1 MRPSKLQASSR
12 GTRPDRTILPGPGAP
27 TPPAAPAPPA
37 AASGALLTDLL
48 PAALVEM
55 PAFYMADLAG
65 NILYA
70 NPAYERLAQS
80 LATQHGAG
88 GATRLP
94 PMLVPLA
101 EIIAELETSRAP
113 VLRDIEL
120 DGPTPLHLR
129 AHHAG
134 VYDRSGALTAI
145 SGAFREVGDLVK
157 ARHDL
162 STAQDRL
169 EDITRLASDWIWET
183 DTHLAI
189 TFVSPRVTEVLGYQ
203 PIELLGRSFLEFGTF
218 TGGTPGAP
226 PPLDPKRRS
235 PFRDQPFTMM
245 HRDGSKRRFHVSSLP
260 VFCPRHGGFLGF
272 RGTARDV
279 TEQIEAHDRAVRS
292 QNQLSQAIESI
303 SEGFALWDSNDRLV
317 LCNGKFR
324 ATFPAAESVMVP
336 GATFE
341 EIIRTALERGDVAV
355 PPEKHEEWMANRLK
369 LRAEPRAS
377 FEAELRNGRWIKVSD
392 HKTADGSIVG
402 IRTDITELK
411 HREEALFAAKETA
424 EIASRSKSEF
434 LANISHELRTPL
446 NAIIGFSEIMR
457 EQIFGPLGS
466 PQYLEYTGD
475 VLDSAHHL
483 LDVIND
489 ILDIAKA
496 EAGKLELIE
505 DEVDMANVVRSA
517 TRLVQERAQRGRVTI
532 TSKLAEGMPQVH
544 ADERKLKQILLNL
557 LTNSVKFTPPSGVI
571 EISSRLSEAGDFLLI
586 VTDTGIGIAAEDI
599 ATALA
604 PFGQVDS
611 KLNRKYEGTGLGLPL
626 SNAMIKLHGGDLAID
641 STVGKGTTV
650 TVRLP
655 ASRVRR

>member
-1 MRPSKLQASSR
+1 MPLA
-12 GTRPDRTILPGPGAP
+12 DF
-27 TPPAAPAPPA
+27 
-37 AASGALLTDLL
+37 L
-48 PAALVEM
+48 PAALAEM

-65 NILYA
+65 TILYA
-70 NPAYERLAQS
+70 NPAYHRLVQT
-80 LATQHGAG
+80 LPGPDGA
-88 GATRLP
+88 AILLHP
-94 PMLVPLA
+94 LVPLP
-101 EIIAELETSRAP
+101 EIIAELELSRDP
-113 VLRDIEL
+113 VVRDVQPG
-120 DGPTPLHLR
+120 GPAATPLR

-134 VYDRSGALTAI
+134 IYDRAGTLIAV
-145 SGAFREVGDLVK
+145 SGAFREIEDLVT
-157 ARHDL
+157 ARQEL
-162 STAQDRL
+162 AIAQERL
-169 EDITRLASDWIWET
+169 DDITRLASDWIWET

-189 TFVSPRVTEVLGYQ
+189 TFVSPRVTEVLGFQ
-203 PIELLGRSFLEFGTF
+203 PVELIGRSFLAFGSF
-218 TGGTPGAP
+218 VGDTPDAP
-226 PPLDPKRRS
+226 CPLDPKRHA
-235 PFRDQPFTMM
+235 PFRDIPFAMT
-245 HRDGSKRRFHVSSLP
+245 HQDGSTRRFHVSSLP
-260 VFCPRHGGFLGF
+260 VFCPLRGDLLGF
-272 RGTARDV
+272 RGTARDI
-279 TEQIEAHDRAVRS
+279 TEQTEARDRAAQS

-303 SEGFALWDSNDRLV
+303 SEGFALWDPADRLV

-324 ATFPAAESVMVP
+324 ATFPAAETRMVP
-336 GATFE
+336 GTTFA
-341 EIIRTALERGDVAV
+341 EIIRLAVEAGDVAV
-355 PPEKHEEWMANRLK
+355 PADKREEWLSGRLK
-369 LRAEPRAS
+369 LRREPRVS
-377 FEAELRNGRWIKVSD
+377 FDVELRNGRWIKVSD

-411 HREEALFAAKETA
+411 HREEALYAAKEAA

-483 LDVIND
+483 LEVIND

-517 TRLVQERAQRGRVTI
+517 TRLIQERAQRSRVTI
-532 TSKLAEGMPQVH
+532 VSKLTGALPAVH
-544 ADERKLKQILLNL
+544 ADERKLKQIVLNL
-557 LTNSVKFTPPSGVI
+557 LTNSVKFTPPEGLI
-571 EISSRLSEAGDFLLI
+571 EIAWRLAPAGDFLLT
-586 VTDTGIGIAAEDI
+586 VRDTGIGIAADDI

-641 STVGKGTTV
+641 SVVGKGTIV

-655 ASRVRR
+655 ASRVRRS

>member
-1 MRPSKLQASSR
+1 M
-12 GTRPDRTILPGPGAP
+12 
-27 TPPAAPAPPA
+27 PAPPL
-37 AASGALLTDLL
+37 SDLL
-48 PAALVEM
+48 PAALAEM
-55 PAFYMADLAG
+55 PAFCMADLAG

-70 NPAYERLAQS
+70 NSAYHHLVRQLKSGGAGSPQS
-80 LATQHGAG
+80 LL
-88 GATRLP
+88 LP
-94 PMLVPLA
+94 LPDIV
-101 EIIAELETSRAP
+101 AELEASREP
-113 VLRDIEL
+113 VVRDIEL
-120 DGPTPLHLR
+120 DGPVATHLR
-129 AHHAG
+129 SHHVGIHDRAG
-134 VYDRSGALTAI
+134 TLTAI
-145 SGAFREVGDLVK
+145 SATFHSIADLTK

-162 STAQDRL
+162 SIAHERL
-169 EDITRLASDWIWET
+169 EDITRLASDWIWEI
-183 DTHLAI
+183 DANLAI
-189 TFVSPRVTEVLGYQ
+189 TFVSSRVTEVLGFQ
-203 PIELLGRSFLEFGTF
+203 PVELLGHSFLEFGSF
-218 TGGTPGAP
+218 TSENPDTPC
-226 PPLDPKRRS
+226 PLDPKRHQ
-235 PFRDQPFTMM
+235 PFRDLPFTMR
-245 HRDGSKRRFHVSSLP
+245 HRDGSQRRFHVSSLP
-260 VFCPRHGGFLGF
+260 VFDPRHGDFQGF

-279 TEQIEAHDRAVRS
+279 TEQIEARDRAARS
-292 QNQLSQAIESI
+292 QDQLSQAIESI
-303 SEGFALWDSNDRLV
+303 SEGFALWDADDRLV

-324 ATFPAAESVMVP
+324 ATFPAAESLMVP
-336 GATFE
+336 GTTFA
-341 EIIRTALERGDVAV
+341 EIIRMAVEGGDVTV
-355 PPEKHEEWMANRLK
+355 PTDKHEEWLVNRLK
-369 LRAEPRAS
+369 LRTESRAS
-377 FEAELRNGRWIKVSD
+377 FEVGLRNGRWIKVSD

-505 DEVDMANVVRSA
+505 DEVDMVNVVRSA
-517 TRLVQERAQRGRVTI
+517 TRLIQERAQRGRVTI
-532 TSKLAEGMPQVH
+532 TSKLGEGLPQVL

-557 LTNSVKFTPPSGVI
+557 LTNSVKFTPPDGTI
-571 EISSRLSEAGDFLLI
+571 EIAWKLSASGDFLLI

-641 STVGKGTTV
+641 SVVGKGTTV

-655 ASRVRR
+655 ASRIRRS